1 MADED
6 IPLEEELENEEGK
19 GGSGGRLKKLFGGK
33 RKLVFIVIGIVALL
47 GIGGGGYF
55 AYTTMFA
62 PQQMASP
69 DDPVEKK
76 ISKLPS
82 VYFDLPEMVVNLSVN
97 DKRAQYLK
105 IKIALEAHEQ
115 EAIDAL
121 QPVMPRVLDMFQIY
135 LRELRSSDLEGSAG
149 IFRLK
154 EELLRRINLAI
165 YPNRINRVLF
175 KEIIIQ

>member
-1 MADED
+1 MA
-6 IPLEEELENEEGK
+6 EEGEEQDVELTDTEGE
-19 GGSGGRLKKLFGGK
+19 GGAPKGK
-33 RKLVFIVIGIVALL
+33 RKLIIMIVAGLVGL
-47 GIGGGGYF
+47 IVIGGGGYF
-55 AYTTMFA
+55 LYSMMFGGKQTVKTEEA
-62 PQQMASP
+62 
-69 DDPVEKK
+69 VEKQIAK
-76 ISKLPS
+76 RPS

-115 EAIDAL
+115 AAIDAL

-165 YPNRINRVLF
+165 YPNKVNRVLF